1 MKAGKMVH
9 VISIERATAT
19 ISPAGTPVTTWAPV
33 ATLRAELVEQ
43 QAEEFLRNAGDT
55 TVATIV
61 FRTRFLPSL
70 TDEDR
75 VSFDGNAF
83 DIDRIVPIGRRK
95 GLEIRCREIS
105 P

>member
-9 VISIERATAT
+9 VVSIERATST
-19 ISPAGTPVTTWAPV
+19 ISPAGTPVTTWAAV
-33 ATLRAELVEQ
+33 ATLRAEIVEQ

-61 FRTRFLPSL
+61 FRTRFLAGV

-75 VSFDGNAF
+75 VSFDGEAF
-83 DIDRIVPIGRRK
+83 DIDRIVPIGRRR
-95 GLEIRCREIS
+95 GLELRCKAVT